1 MSEAPATAAAP
12 AVKPSIEE
20 KAKAEICK
28 EFGTT
33 PAELEQLK
41 LEVGK
46 LECIWVGGK
55 AFVYRS
61 LKRAELKTIKA
72 GVIGGDEAIFEEK
85 VVARCLLMPR
95 MTEEELRSDDAGLA
109 STLSEAISAFS
120 GYAPD
125 GMPIKL

>member
-1 MSEAPATAAAP
+1 MEEAPVVAAP
-12 AVKPSIEE
+12 KPSVEE
-20 KAKAEICK
+20 KAKAEIYK
-28 EFGTT
+28 EFGITA
-33 PAELEQLK
+33 AELDRLK
-41 LEVGK
+41 TEVGK

-55 AFVYRS
+55 PFVYRS

-95 MTEEELRSDDAGLA
+95 LTEEALRADDAGLA